1 MSSIQFAV
9 RTNSIKVT
17 EVHLF
22 NSGSFNITE
31 IDRESL
37 SDMANRVRFGCSGSS
52 PSEMTFILHTWH
64 TFVFRPQRDVRL
76 LAAHTHFLP
85 EGTVSL
91 AARKANS
98 WLFETPG
105 FAVCSVDIKMKLIII
120 NEQGDIPFSAS
131 TGYLNIFEL
140 YASADWSHSVSKE
153 AVLESDL
160 LEFTRT
166 VGPIDIAVWRTWAIA
181 VIAEYKV
188 RADASHYAS
197 FDLDFQ
203 SFLGLGLG
211 LQGLNCPMAV
221 INIEE

>member
-9 RTNSIKVT
+9 RTHSIQVT
-17 EVHLF
+17 EHHWA
-22 NSGSFNITE
+22 NSGSFNITP
-31 IDRESL
+31 ISRESL

-52 PSEMTFILHTWH
+52 PSEMTFHLHTWH

-98 WLFETPG
+98 WLYEMPG
-105 FAVCSVDIKMKLIII
+105 FASCSVDVRMKLEIIT
-120 NEQGDIPFSAS
+120 EQGIISFSAS
-131 TGYLNIFEL
+131 SGYLNIFEL
-140 YASADWSHSVSKE
+140 SASADWSHSVSKE

-166 VGPIDIAVWRTWAIA
+166 VGPIDVAVWRTSAIA

-188 RADASHYAS
+188 RAGASHYAS

-203 SFLGLGLG
+203 SFLGLGTDL
-211 LQGLNCPMAV
+211 LGLNCPMAV